1 MSQHGQ
7 ILQKKG
13 RLWISMNL
21 NIQVAIFAKCFFIF
35 CHLFQFRRWVFY
47 PAFPVPLGSSL
58 CHVERNIKNI
68 FCMSVTSHDS
78 QVQVSLPEL
87 CLISRCFQVFADL
100 TVSKGMRTLKVQSC
114 TSTSEAGVDVIGGS
128 KETDD
133 PPAGLGHW
141 ATWTDLQARL
151 GECEAVPPTRC
162 CRKWKGVEGAPL
174 TTPSQFWELRLLRA
188 TQSTMFLGVAGFPA
202 TEALTPLNA
211 KSPLLIPQPMVSI
224 FYFLSLNQTTLRAS
238 YSICAFVSTFFHL
251 V

>member
-87 CLISRCFQVFADL
+87 CLILRCFQVFADL
-100 TVSKGMRTLKVQSC
+100 IVSKGIRTLKVQSC
-114 TSTSEAGVDVIGGS
+114 TSTGEVGVYVIGGS
-128 KETDD
+128 KETDGPTSRGGSLGNVNRPEGQACRMWGRAIHEMLQETEGCGGS
-133 PPAGLGHW
+133 PPHRPLSVLG
-141 ATWTDLQARL
+141 AQTI
-151 GECEAVPPTRC
+151 
-162 CRKWKGVEGAPL
+162 EG
-174 TTPSQFWELRLLRA
+174 
-188 TQSTMFLGVAGFPA
+188 
-202 TEALTPLNA
+202 
-211 KSPLLIPQPMVSI
+211 
-224 FYFLSLNQTTLRAS
+224 
-238 YSICAFVSTFFHL
+238 YSIHDVSRSFGLPSCHEW
-251 V
+251 